1 MINIVLKNFFFKLN
15 AEDERFLLIAL
26 ETSEGIFEVD
36 NCVIRELNMLPNG
49 YHVYDRNYYNHNSLI
64 TVKIIKIL
72 YTPEMDFI
80 IILDN
85 NKVIIVSGDDNFDNL
100 SYSQILQVYDYEG
113 LSKQYLDDAEYC
125 YLR

>member
-1 MINIVLKNFFFKLN
+1 MINIVLKNIFFKFN
-15 AEDERFLLIAL
+15 PEDERFLLIAL

-49 YHVYDRNYYNHNSLI
+49 YHVYDSSYYNPKNLI

-72 YTPEMDFI
+72 YTSEMEFI

-85 NKVIIVSGDDNFDNL
+85 NKVIIVSGDDNYDNL
-100 SYSQILQVYDYEG
+100 SYCQILHVYDYES
-113 LSKQYLDDAEYC
+113 LSKGYLDEAEYC
-125 YLR
+125 YLH